1 MSQPHSSPPRSR
13 WTRTRI
19 AGLIVLLLVAAGVV
33 WFLMKPAATTAPG
46 GRPGMRGGPPGAMGM
61 NMPIPVK
68 AATARAQDMP
78 IYLQSLGTVTAYNT
92 VTVRSRVGGELVK
105 VAFDEGQRVKAGDL
119 LAQIDPRAFEVALAQ
134 AQGTQQQNVA
144 QLENARR
151 DLQRY
156 QTLFKQDSIARQQVD
171 TQLALVRQYEGTLKS
186 DQAAVNSAKL
196 QLDYARI
203 TAPISGR
210 LGLRQVDVGNLIA
223 SSDTAGLV
231 VITQTQPIAVMFT
244 IPETQLPEVLKQLRS
259 GATLLVDAY
268 DRANT
273 RKVASGTLETLD
285 NQIDVAT
292 GTVKLKARFENADES
307 LFPNQ
312 FVNMRLLVQTRENAT
327 AIPTVAVQQGATGA
341 FVFVVKADNTI
352 EVRTVELGPIYN
364 DMVAVNKGL
373 NVGEVVVTEGTD
385 RLRNESKVQVMT
397 DAAAAIP
404 AATGNAL
411 GGGTPPGADGSTTQ
425 RRRNPAP

>member
-1 MSQPHSSPPRSR
+1 
-13 WTRTRI
+13 
-19 AGLIVLLLVAAGVV
+19 L
-33 WFLMKPAATTAPG
+33 
-46 GRPGMRGGPPGAMGM
+46 RG
-61 NMPIPVK
+61 
-68 AATARAQDMP
+68 
-78 IYLQSLGTVTAYNT
+78 
-92 VTVRSRVGGELVK
+92 
-105 VAFDEGQRVKAGDL
+105 
-119 LAQIDPRAFEVALAQ
+119 
-134 AQGTQQQNVA
+134 
-144 QLENARR
+144 
-151 DLQRY
+151 
-156 QTLFKQDSIARQQVD
+156 
-171 TQLALVRQYEGTLKS
+171 
-186 DQAAVNSAKL
+186 
-196 QLDYARI
+196 
-203 TAPISGR
+203 
-210 LGLRQVDVGNLIA
+210 
-223 SSDTAGLV
+223 
-231 VITQTQPIAVMFT
+231 
-244 IPETQLPEVLKQLRS
+244 

-273 RKVASGTLETLD
+273 RRVASGKLETLD

-404 AATGNAL
+404 AATGSTL